1 VLNLELQSEMKDNE
15 YIENTAP
22 KTEGKQKMERK
33 STSGSTAKTS
43 TFNQILNGDFLT
55 KDFMLNNLNYIFFL
69 FLLLLILVAKGY
81 YVKQVIDETNEVQ
94 IELDQNTS
102 DFIEAKTSIEAITE
116 RNLLVYKLQQREL
129 IESQKATKVIRLK
142 KEKSE

>member
-1 VLNLELQSEMKDNE
+1 MKDNE
-15 YIENTAP
+15 YIENIAP
-22 KTEGKQKMERK
+22 ETEGRQKTERK

>member
-1 VLNLELQSEMKDNE
+1 M
-15 YIENTAP
+15 
-22 KTEGKQKMERK
+22 
-33 STSGSTAKTS
+33 
-43 TFNQILNGDFLT
+43 
-55 KDFMLNNLNYIFFL
+55 
-69 FLLLLILVAKGY
+69 
-81 YVKQVIDETNEVQ
+81 KQVIDETNEVQ

-129 IESQKATKVIRLK
+129 KESQKAIKVIRLK

>member
-1 VLNLELQSEMKDNE
+1 MKDNE
-15 YIENTAP
+15 YIENAAP
-22 KTEGKQKMERK
+22 ESEGKQKTDRK

-43 TFNQILNGDFLT
+43 AFNQILNGDFLT

-129 IESQKATKVIRLK
+129 KESQKAIKVIRLK